1 MNGDVL
7 MESWKILSERDIEAI
22 HNATLRILSEV
33 GLVLDHPNICDRLA
47 DSGAT
52 FNDGR
57 VQIPP
62 ELVEES
68 IQTCTK
74 KVRIR
79 GRNGNSITLGDGT
92 LHWHNLGGARDIYN
106 PLSGEIRRAT
116 AADVEQTT
124 RLLDALDQATTVTPY
139 CTPTDVPDQLMSL
152 AMYRYALPHTTKP
165 LQGPGIQTARE
176 AHYAIKM
183 AEVIGPANEVLT
195 LSVSPV
201 SPLTFP
207 DELVGAMVRIAEGGI
222 PFGPLPCPTAGS
234 TAPMSIAG
242 ALTQQNAEVLA
253 SIVIA
258 QAVNPGL
265 PIIYCGRLA
274 MMEPTTGGSVWGGI
288 ELGMASAAT
297 VQIAHKYGLPANVYG
312 LSTNSHTVDI
322 QSGYERALNALLPA
336 LAGADELSGI
346 GEMAA
351 GVTGSLAQLVIDNS
365 IASSV
370 QRAVKGILVNEE
382 SLAVDVIREVM
393 KEERNFLT
401 QIHTVNFLRAG
412 EINLDKLIETRS
424 YQEWLDDGKPDLG
437 KKAQVEAERLLLEHE
452 PVPLDDSQINELGKI
467 IKKAEDE
474 FLDT

>member
-1 MNGDVL
+1 
-7 MESWKILSERDIEAI
+7 MESWKILDDQEIEAI

-33 GLVLDHPNICDRLA
+33 GLVIDHAVICDKLA

-52 FNDGR
+52 FNEDR

-68 IQTCTK
+68 IRACTK
-74 KVRIR
+74 QVRIR
-79 GRNGNSITLGDGT
+79 SRNGTHITLGDGS

-116 AADVEQTT
+116 VADVEQTT
-124 RLLDALDQATTVTPY
+124 RLLDALDQATTITPY
-139 CTPTDVPDQLMSL
+139 CTPTDVPAELMSL

-165 LQGPGIQTARE
+165 LQGPGVQTARE
-176 AHYAIKM
+176 AHYAIQM
-183 AEVIGPANEVLT
+183 AEVIGSAKEVLT

-201 SPLTFP
+201 SPLNFP
-207 DELVGAMVRIAEGGI
+207 DKLVEAMVAIAEAEI
-222 PFGPLPCPTAGS
+222 PFGPLPCPTAGT

-253 SIVIA
+253 SVVIA
-258 QAVNPGL
+258 QMINPGL

-297 VQIAHKYGLPANVYG
+297 VQIAHRYGMPVNVYG
-312 LSTNSHTVDI
+312 LSTNAHTLDI

-351 GVTGSLAQLVIDNS
+351 GVTGSLAQLVVDNS
-365 IASSV
+365 IAGSV
-370 QRAVKGILVNEE
+370 RRAVKGFEVNED
-382 SLAVDVIREVM
+382 SLAVEVIREVM
-393 KEERNFLT
+393 EGERNYLT
-401 QIHTVNFLRAG
+401 QLHTVNYLRAG
-412 EINLDKLIETRS
+412 EIYLDKLVENRT
-424 YQEWLDDGKPDLG
+424 YQEWLDAGKPDLAE
-437 KKAQVEAERLLLEHE
+437 KAHAKAEQILKEHIV
-452 PVPLDDSQINELGKI
+452 PPLDEYQNKELDKI
-467 IKKAEDE
+467 IQKAEDE
-474 FLDT
+474 LINT

>member
-1 MNGDVL
+1 
-7 MESWKILSERDIEAI
+7 MEPWKILTDQEIEAI
-22 HNATLRILSEV
+22 HNATLRILGEV
-33 GLVLDHPNICDRLA
+33 GVVIDHAFICDQLA

-52 FNDGR
+52 FNENR

-68 IQTCTK
+68 IRTCAK
-74 KVRIR
+74 QVRIR
-79 GRNGNSITLGDGT
+79 GRNGTFITLGDGS

-116 AADVEQTT
+116 VADVEQST
-124 RLLDALDQATTVTPY
+124 RLLDALDQATTITPY
-139 CTPTDVPDQLMSL
+139 CTPTDVPAELMSL

-176 AHYAIKM
+176 VHYAIQM
-183 AEVIGPANEVLT
+183 ANVIGPAKEVLT

-207 DELVGAMVRIAEGGI
+207 DELVGAMVMIAEQGI
-222 PFGPLPCPTAGS
+222 PFGPLPCPTAGT

-242 ALTQQNAEVLA
+242 ALAQQNAEVLA
-253 SIVIA
+253 CVVIA
-258 QAVNPGL
+258 QLVNPGL

-297 VQIAHKYGLPANVYG
+297 VQIAHRYGLPVNVYG
-312 LSTNSHTVDI
+312 LSTNAHTLDI
-322 QSGYERALNALLPA
+322 QSGFERALNAILPA

-346 GEMAA
+346 GEMGA
-351 GVTGSLAQLVIDNS
+351 GVMGSLAQLVVDNS
-365 IASSV
+365 IAGSV
-370 QRAVKGILVNEE
+370 RRAVKGITVDPN
-382 SLAVDVIREVM
+382 SLAVDVIRDVM
-393 KEERNFLT
+393 RGEGNFLT
-401 QIHTVNFLRAG
+401 QLHTVNYLRSG
-412 EINLDKLIETRS
+412 ELYLDKLVEKRS
-424 YQEWLDDGKPDLG
+424 YQEWLDAEKPEMTE
-437 KKAQVEAERLLLEHE
+437 KAQAKAENILTEHKIPPLE
-452 PVPLDDSQINELGKI
+452 DSQRKELEKI

-474 FLDT
+474 LINT